1 MQFIITH
8 LSPLPCLP
16 HLLLNLLLTLVIIQ
30 PMVIATIADIHP
42 TVVATSVVV
51 PPHCNIVLVIKLL
64 IVKCK

>member
-1 MQFIITH
+1 
-8 LSPLPCLP
+8 
-16 HLLLNLLLTLVIIQ
+16 
-30 PMVIATIADIHP
+30 MVIATIADIHP